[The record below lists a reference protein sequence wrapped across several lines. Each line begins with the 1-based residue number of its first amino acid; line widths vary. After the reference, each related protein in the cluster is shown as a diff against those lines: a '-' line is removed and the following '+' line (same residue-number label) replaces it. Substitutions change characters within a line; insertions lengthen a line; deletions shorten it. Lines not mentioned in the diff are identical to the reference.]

1 MNSAYLYLQ
10 LYRLFDGVTPVPAD
24 CGALCGKAC
33 CRGDDGGMY
42 LFPGEE
48 RVYSLLQPDWIKIED
63 SDFTYEFNGTEKHV
77 PIAFCNGRCD
87 RYQRP
92 LACRIFPLT
101 PYLEKGKLSVITD
114 PRSKAVCPLGKA
126 LTLDDYDR
134 AFVRNVRNCFI
145 LLSKNPEFRAF
156 LEEYSQYLD
165 EFLRFMPNSK

>member
-10 LYRLFDGVTPVPAD
+10 LYRLFDDITPVPAD
-24 CGALCGKAC
+24 CGALCDKAC

-48 RVYSLLQPDWIKIED
+48 RVYSLLKPDWITIED
-63 SDFTYEFNGTEKHV
+63 SDFTYNFEGKQKNVK
-77 PIAFCNGRCD
+77 IAFCNGTCD

-101 PYLEKGKLSVITD
+101 PYFKDGKISVITD

-126 LTLDDYDR
+126 LELGDYDR
-134 AFVRNVRNCFI
+134 AFFRNVKNAFV
-145 LLSKNPEFRAF
+145 LLAKNSEIRAF
-156 LEEYSQYLD
+156 LEEYSRYLD
-165 EFLRFMPNSK
+165 EFMKFFTKD